1 MWGEVKMCCAA
12 FLSLGWLMLVLA
24 EGKLDYIS
32 KGEGLQLQGDFSIA
46 GLFPLHYTD
55 APTSGMPAL
64 GSCSKGRQNKHGY
77 HLMQAMR
84 FAVEE
89 INNGSGSQPLLPGV
103 ELGYQIYDICS
114 VPASVLAT
122 LDLLDQQQQQQ
133 QGASAAGT
141 EGDMSPVSSSSLGQ
155 RAVAVIGPDSSSK
168 SFTPAALLGAYLVPQ
183 ISYEA
188 SNEMLSN
195 KFLYPSFFRTI
206 PSDKNQVTAMIQL
219 LVRFKWTWIALLGS
233 DNSYGLQGMQSLS
246 QQAVHHDICIA
257 YQGVIPKLTEDT
269 VQVMRNMVEN
279 ILTTNVNTIVVFSS
293 KSKLSGFFPYV
304 VERNVTGKVW
314 IGTEDWSV
322 ASLISGIPGIHTIG
336 TVLGVS
342 VKYAAIPGFE
352 DFERK
357 SLEILEQDS
366 GPNLQ
371 ESSNGT
377 TGASCLQ
384 SADLYSFAKNSYS
397 LEKYDITSSFNVYKA
412 VYAVAHALHHALEC
426 DSGKCQKRTIHPWQL
441 LPLLKQVRF
450 TLGNTSVYFD
460 SNGDPPTGYDI
471 VTWVWRGTDW
481 SLRVVGSFS
490 PDPTELTLD
499 AALIKWPD
507 ASKSVPLSIC
517 SPDCPAG
524 HRKLQTGQH
533 KCCFECLACPAATF
547 LNKSGYTSCQPCPE
561 EKWAPPV
568 SEQCLNRTV
577 LLLPWDAPLAVAL
590 LLLLALCLLMTS
602 GCALILLLN
611 LNTPVA
617 KSAGGRTCL
626 LMLAALT
633 AAAASSLCHFGQPS
647 GPACILK
654 HPLFIF
660 SFSVCLA
667 CITVR
672 SFQVVCIF
680 KLASKLP
687 QAYDTWAK
695 NHGPEFTIFLVSVTI
710 LFISVVRVALNP
722 PQPSQ
727 DLGFYHDSIV
737 LECSNTL
744 SPGAGL
750 ELVYVSLLTML
761 CFSFS
766 YMGKDLPANYNE
778 AKCVTF
784 SLMVYMISWM
794 SFFTVYLISRGPF
807 TTAAHVLA
815 ILSSV
820 LAFLGGYFLPKVYII
835 VLKPQMNT
843 TAHFQN
849 CIQMYTMS
857 KQ

>member
-1 MWGEVKMCCAA
+1 
-12 FLSLGWLMLVLA
+12 
-24 EGKLDYIS
+24 
-32 KGEGLQLQGDFSIA
+32 
-46 GLFPLHYTD
+46 
-55 APTSGMPAL
+55 
-64 GSCSKGRQNKHGY
+64 
-77 HLMQAMR
+77 
-84 FAVEE
+84 
-89 INNGSGSQPLLPGV
+89 
-103 ELGYQIYDICS
+103 
-114 VPASVLAT
+114 
-122 LDLLDQQQQQQ
+122 
-133 QGASAAGT
+133 
-141 EGDMSPVSSSSLGQ
+141 
-155 RAVAVIGPDSSSK
+155 
-168 SFTPAALLGAYLVPQ
+168 
-183 ISYEA
+183 
-188 SNEMLSN
+188 
-195 KFLYPSFFRTI
+195 
-206 PSDKNQVTAMIQL
+206 
-219 LVRFKWTWIALLGS
+219 
-233 DNSYGLQGMQSLS
+233 
-246 QQAVHHDICIA
+246 
-257 YQGVIPKLTEDT
+257 
-269 VQVMRNMVEN
+269 MRNM
-279 ILTTNVNTIVVFSS
+279 
-293 KSKLSGFFPYV
+293 
-304 VERNVTGKVW
+304 VW

-426 DSGKCQKRTIHPWQL
+426 DSGKCQKRTIHPWQ
-441 LPLLKQVRF
+441 
-450 TLGNTSVYFD
+450 
-460 SNGDPPTGYDI
+460 
-471 VTWVWRGTDW
+471 
-481 SLRVVGSFS
+481 
-490 PDPTELTLD
+490 
-499 AALIKWPD
+499 
-507 ASKSVPLSIC
+507 VPLSIC

-680 KLASKLP
+680 KYLLCN
-687 QAYDTWAK
+687 K
-695 NHGPEFTIFLVSVTI
+695 NELFQSVI
-710 LFISVVRVALNP
+710 L
-722 PQPSQ
+722 
-727 DLGFYHDSIV
+727 
-737 LECSNTL
+737 
-744 SPGAGL
+744 
-750 ELVYVSLLTML
+750 
-761 CFSFS
+761 
-766 YMGKDLPANYNE
+766 
-778 AKCVTF
+778 
-784 SLMVYMISWM
+784 W
-794 SFFTVYLISRGPF
+794 
-807 TTAAHVLA
+807 
-815 ILSSV
+815 
-820 LAFLGGYFLPKVYII
+820 
-835 VLKPQMNT
+835 
-843 TAHFQN
+843 
-849 CIQMYTMS
+849 
-857 KQ
+857 

>member
-1 MWGEVKMCCAA
+1 MCGAA
-12 FLSLGWLMLVLA
+12 GFLSLVGLMLLLSD
-24 EGKLDYIS
+24 GKLDS
-32 KGEGLQLQGDFSIA
+32 VSEGKGLQLQGDFSIA

-55 APTSGMPAL
+55 APGSGLPAL
-64 GSCSKGRQNKHGY
+64 GTCNKGRKNKHGY
-77 HLMQAMR
+77 FLMQALR

-89 INNGSGSQPLLPGV
+89 INSNATGRQPLLPGV
-103 ELGYQIYDICS
+103 KLGYQVYDICS

-122 LDLLDQQQQQQ
+122 LDLLGQQHQ
-133 QGASAAGT
+133 T
-141 EGDMSPVSSSSLGQ
+141 EGDTDPNPDSNLEQ

-195 KFLYPSFFRTI
+195 KILYPAFFRTI
-206 PSDKNQVTAMIQL
+206 PSDKNQVAAMIQL

-233 DNSYGLQGMQSLS
+233 DNAYGLQGMQSLS
-246 QQAVHHDICIA
+246 QQAAQHDICIA
-257 YQGVIPKLTEDT
+257 YQGVIPKRTADT
-269 VQVMRNMVEN
+269 DQYMRSMVEN
-279 ILTTNVNTIVVFSS
+279 ILTTKVNTIVVFSS
-293 KSKLSGFFPYV
+293 KSKLSGFFPFV

-322 ASLISGIPGIHTIG
+322 ATLISGIPGIHTIG

-342 VKYAAIPGFE
+342 IKNTAISGFE
-352 DFERK
+352 EFERK
-357 SLEILEQDS
+357 SADVSKQQSDTQ
-366 GPNLQ
+366 G
-371 ESSNGT
+371 SSNGAMNL
-377 TGASCLQ
+377 GAACLQ
-384 SADLYSFAKNSYS
+384 STDLYSFSLENFS

-412 VYAVAHALHHALEC
+412 VYAVAHGLHQALGC
-426 DSGKCQKRTIHPWQL
+426 DSGECHKKTVHPWQL
-441 LPLLKQVRF
+441 LPWLRQVRF
-450 TLGNTSVYFD
+450 TLENTSVYFD
-460 SNGDPPTGYDI
+460 KNGDPPTGYDI

-481 SLRVVGSFS
+481 SLRVVGSFT
-490 PDPTELTLD
+490 PDPTQLTLD
-499 AALIKWPD
+499 AAQIEWPD
-507 ASKSVPLSIC
+507 TETSGSAPLSIC

-533 KCCFECLACPAATF
+533 KCCFDCLACPAATF
-547 LNKSGYTSCQPCPE
+547 LNKSGSTTCQPCLRE
-561 EKWAPPV
+561 EWAPPL

-577 LLLPWDAPLAVAL
+577 LLLAWDAPLSVAL
-590 LLLLALCLLMTS
+590 LFLLALCLLMTS
-602 GCALILLLN
+602 GSALILLLH

-633 AAAASSLCHFGQPS
+633 AAAASSLCHFGPPS
-647 GPACILK
+647 RPACLLK
-654 HPLFIF
+654 QPLFIF

-672 SFQVVCIF
+672 AFQVVCIF
-680 KLASKLP
+680 KLSSKLP

-695 NHGPEFTIFLVSVTI
+695 NHGPEFTILLVSATILLVSV
-710 LFISVVRVALNP
+710 LRVALNP

-727 DLGFYHDSIV
+727 DLGFYSDSIV

-744 SPGAGL
+744 SLGAWL
-750 ELVYVSLLTML
+750 ELAYVSLLSAL

-794 SFFTVYLISRGPF
+794 SFFTLYLISRGPF
-807 TTAAHVLA
+807 TQAAHVLA

-820 LAFLGGYFLPKVYII
+820 LVFLGGYFLPKIYII
-835 VLKPQMNT
+835 VLRPKMNT